1 MERAGSWARAVV
13 AIGVACP
20 ALLTPGV
27 SLGAIPAEFIV
38 LNHPRLVLT
47 HVEVI
52 DGTGAPARSDQTIVI
67 ENGRILRVGPTDAT
81 PPPAE
86 PHVVV
91 DLHGRTVFPGLV
103 GMHDHLFY
111 AVGGGRLV
119 SLPRTFARLSLAAG
133 VTTIRTGGAVDLA
146 GDLAIKREI
155 DEGREAGPSIHL
167 GSPYLHATDDI
178 PAMERAIEQFADA
191 GVTSLKAYTT
201 IRRRELAAAIRV
213 AHRRGMTV
221 TGHLCAVGFREAA
234 ALGIDNLEHG
244 IIVDT
249 EFYSAKQPDQCP
261 NESAALGE
269 LLRMNG
275 DSAPI
280 QQTIRALVEH
290 GVAVTSTLAVFE
302 TLGARTSFYDRRVQP
317 LLDASLWNEYVS
329 QVQRRQ
335 ATPRLYAG
343 SDQALAFEM
352 GFERDFVRAGGVL
365 LAGADPTGWGG
376 ALAGYANQR
385 NVELLVGAGFT
396 AEQAIRIATA
406 NGAAFLRQ
414 SDRIGT
420 IAPGLQADL
429 VVVRGRVTERIAAV
443 REVEVVFKAGVGFD
457 PDALTRSEHGNVRAP
472 QGGRWAVPWPAI
484 AAGPVIILLL
494 ILWQRSARRRNTT
507 A

>member
-1 MERAGSWARAVV
+1 MERAGAWARAVV

-20 ALLTPGV
+20 ALLTPPA
-27 SLGAIPAEFIV
+27 SLGAIPAEFVV

-47 HVEVI
+47 HVDVI
-52 DGTGAPARSDQTIVI
+52 DGTGTPVKTDQTIVI
-67 ENGRILRVGPTDAT
+67 EDGRILRVGPAGTT

-91 DLHGRTVFPGLV
+91 DLRGRTVFPGLV

-111 AVGGGRLV
+111 AIGDGRLV

-155 DEGREAGPSIHL
+155 DEGREAGPAIHV

-178 PAMERAIEQFADA
+178 PGLERAVEQFADA

-201 IRRRELAAAIRV
+201 IRRPELAAAIRV

-249 EFYSAKQPDQCP
+249 EFYSGKLPDQCP
-261 NESAALGE
+261 NEGAALGE

-317 LLDASLWNEYVS
+317 LLEASLWNAYVS

-335 ATPRLYAG
+335 ANPALYGG

-352 GFERDFVRAGGVL
+352 GFERDFVRAGGLL

-385 NVELLVGAGFT
+385 NVELLVGSGFT
-396 AEQAIRIATA
+396 AEQAIQIASA
-406 NGAAFLRQ
+406 NGAAFLGQ
-414 SDRIGT
+414 ADRIGT
-420 IAPGLQADL
+420 IAPGMQADL
-429 VVVRGRVTERIAAV
+429 VAVRGSLTERIAAI
-443 REVEVVFKAGVGFD
+443 RDVEVVFKSGVGFD
-457 PDALTRSEHGNVRAP
+457 PEALTRSEYGNVRAP
-472 QGGRWAVPWPAI
+472 QGREWPVAWLAI
-484 AAGPVIILLL
+484 AAGPVVILLL
-494 ILWQRSARRRNTT
+494 ILWQRSSRRRRT